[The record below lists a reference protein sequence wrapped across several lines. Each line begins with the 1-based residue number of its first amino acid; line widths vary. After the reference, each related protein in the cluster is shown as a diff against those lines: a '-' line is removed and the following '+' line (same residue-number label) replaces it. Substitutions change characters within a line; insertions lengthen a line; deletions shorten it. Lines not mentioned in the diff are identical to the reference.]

1 MKKYINVAFKN
12 AGKTL
17 KVSVA
22 ALMMLTVTVSCTE
35 KELLEPTPITSLSD
49 LQAFATP
56 DRILAQVY
64 GLYGS
69 AKSGQLFGG
78 RYLIYNEI
86 RGENWLNVTSNGVT
100 GLQTWNH
107 TNNSSSNE
115 PTNMWNAAYLAVNRA
130 NLFIEGLD
138 KNPNVVDATTTS
150 QYKAEA
156 RFLRALIYFSLVNT
170 YAQPFNKDAGA
181 SLGVP
186 LRLKGEVG
194 SGNNNLKRST
204 VAEVYAQILDDL
216 NFAEQNLPASY
227 SSALL
232 NTTRA
237 HKNSAIALKTRIY
250 LQMSRWSDV
259 VTEANKIV
267 STTSPF
273 KASTGVANALQANIA
288 SVFAAP
294 YTTVESIFSFPMGDN
309 DLPGTQNGLHS
320 YYVPVTGIG
329 DYSLNPAGVVGNPAF
344 TATDARRTNFIKND
358 IAGDG
363 GRIRLL
369 KFPTGPVHKDF
380 VPVIRYSEVLL
391 NLAEAKARL
400 AGTAVDASALALLNA
415 VRGRSTTAY
424 AAADIATGTAL
435 VSAILTERNIE
446 FLGEGFRSIDLQ
458 RNLLALPA
466 KPTVAAI
473 PTTSPAYIWPIP
485 QTEINVNKDCL
496 PNP

>member
-1 MKKYINVAFKN
+1 
-12 AGKTL
+12 
-17 KVSVA
+17 
-22 ALMMLTVTVSCTE
+22 
-35 KELLEPTPITSLSD
+35 
-49 LQAFATP
+49 
-56 DRILAQVY
+56 
-64 GLYGS
+64 
-69 AKSGQLFGG
+69 
-78 RYLIYNEI
+78 
-86 RGENWLNVTSNGVT
+86 
-100 GLQTWNH
+100 
-107 TNNSSSNE
+107 
-115 PTNMWNAAYLAVNRA
+115 MWNAAYLAVNRA

-294 YTTVESIFSFPMGDN
+294 YTTVESIFSFQWVIMTFQV
-309 DLPGTQNGLHS
+309 LKM
-320 YYVPVTGIG
+320 VCIVTM
-329 DYSLNPAGVVGNPAF
+329 F
-344 TATDARRTNFIKND
+344 
-358 IAGDG
+358 
-363 GRIRLL
+363 
-369 KFPTGPVHKDF
+369 
-380 VPVIRYSEVLL
+380 
-391 NLAEAKARL
+391 
-400 AGTAVDASALALLNA
+400 
-415 VRGRSTTAY
+415 
-424 AAADIATGTAL
+424 
-435 VSAILTERNIE
+435 
-446 FLGEGFRSIDLQ
+446 Q
-458 RNLLALPA
+458 
-466 KPTVAAI
+466 
-473 PTTSPAYIWPIP
+473 
-485 QTEINVNKDCL
+485 
-496 PNP
+496 